1 MLSIDET
8 KNPGTPNQPGDILTI
23 RQLSEYLMVSE
34 KTIYRMLDRN
44 LLPAVRV
51 GAQWRFRKR
60 DIDAWLD
67 EQVKKVEV
75 GGQKELLEELA
86 PSEIDIHP
94 LLSPKNVFRDV
105 PQLPRDELLAWIVMH
120 ATLDTGV
127 DREALCSSIREREE
141 LCSTALVKDAAFPH
155 PNSPSDFGFA
165 KKQVLLAVLREPVS
179 FSDPHGHRPRV
190 IVVILARTVQGYL
203 LTISRAV
210 KLFGNPAL
218 IGRITRCGSAGEV
231 IAAIREAEERLTAS
245 ASRRDGA

>member
-1 MLSIDET
+1 MDEKT
-8 KNPGTPNQPGDILTI
+8 IPGAANQAGDILTI

-67 EQVKKVEV
+67 EQVRRVDA
-75 GGQKELLEELA
+75 GGQKAVLEELA

-94 LLSPKNVFRDV
+94 LLNPKNVFRDV
-105 PQLPRDELLAWIVMH
+105 PELPRDELIAWIVMH
-120 ATLDTGV
+120 AALDPGV
-127 DREALCSSIREREE
+127 DREALCASIREREE

-155 PNSPSDFGFA
+155 PNSPSEFRFA
-165 KKQVLLAVLREPVS
+165 SKQVLLAIPREPVS
-179 FSDPHGHRPRV
+179 FNDPHGHKPRV
-190 IVVILARTVQGYL
+190 VVVILARTVQGYL
-203 LTISRAV
+203 LAISRAV
-210 KLFGNPAL
+210 KLFGNAAL
-218 IGRITRCGSAGEV
+218 IGRITKSGNAGEV

-245 ASRRDGA
+245 AAR

>member
-1 MLSIDET
+1 LSTDE
-8 KNPGTPNQPGDILTI
+8 KRGSGAANQPGAILTI
-23 RQLSEYLMVSE
+23 KQLSEYLMVSE
-34 KTIYRMLDRN
+34 KTIYRMLDRS

-75 GGQKELLEELA
+75 EGQKAILEELA

-94 LLSPKNVFRDV
+94 LLNPKNVFRDL
-105 PQLPRDELLAWIVMH
+105 PPLPRDELLAWIVMH
-120 ATLDTGV
+120 ATLDAGV
-127 DREALCSSIREREE
+127 DREALCASIREREE

-155 PNSPSDFGFA
+155 PNSPLDFGFA
-165 KKQVLLAVLREPVS
+165 RKQVLLAVLREPVS
-179 FSDPHGHRPRV
+179 FNDPHGHRPRV

-203 LTISRAV
+203 LAISRAV
-210 KLFGNPAL
+210 KLFGNAAL
-218 IGRITRCGSAGEV
+218 IGRIARGGSAHEV

-245 ASRRDGA
+245 ASR

>member
-1 MLSIDET
+1 M
-8 KNPGTPNQPGDILTI
+8 TPQGQTGDILTI

-34 KTIYRMLDRN
+34 KTIYRMLDRS

-67 EQVKKVEV
+67 EQVRKVEAE
-75 GGQKELLEELA
+75 GQQAVLEELV

-94 LLSPKNVFRDV
+94 LLLPKNVWLDV
-105 PQLPRDELLAWIVMH
+105 PQLPRDELLAWMVTH
-120 ATLDTGV
+120 ATLDAGV
-127 DREALCSSIREREE
+127 DRQALYESIRSREE

-155 PNSPSDFGFA
+155 PNERSNFGFA
-165 KKQVLLAVLREPVS
+165 RKRVLLAVASEPLG
-179 FSDPHGHRPRV
+179 FNDPHGHRPRV
-190 IVVILARTVQGYL
+190 VVVILARSVQGYL

-218 IGRITRCGSAGEV
+218 IGRITRSGRADEV
-231 IAAIREAEERLTAS
+231 IAAIRDAEERLTAS
-245 ASRRDGA
+245 VSR

>member
-1 MLSIDET
+1 MLSIYGE
-8 KNPGTPNQPGDILTI
+8 KRGPGPQDQTGDILTI

-34 KTIYRMLDRN
+34 KTIYRMLDKS

-67 EQVKKVEV
+67 EQVKKVEIE
-75 GGQKELLEELA
+75 GQKAVLEELA

-94 LLSPKNVFRDV
+94 LLLPKNVWRDV
-105 PQLPRDELLAWIVMH
+105 PQLPRDELLSWIVMH
-120 ATLDTGV
+120 ATLDTEV
-127 DREALCSSIREREE
+127 DRQAVYESIRARER

-155 PNSPSDFGFA
+155 PNERSNFGFA
-165 KKQVLLAVLREPVS
+165 KKRVLLAIAREPVS
-179 FSDPHGHRPRV
+179 FNDPHGHRPRV

-210 KLFGNPAL
+210 KLFGNSAL
-218 IGRITRCGSAGEV
+218 IGRITRSGSTGEV
-231 IAAIREAEERLTAS
+231 IAAIRDAEERLMAS
-245 ASRRDGA
+245 VSR

>member
-1 MLSIDET
+1 MLSIDDEN
-8 KNPGTPNQPGDILTI
+8 KPPNPAAPPGDILTI

-34 KTIYRMLDRN
+34 KTIYRMLDRG

-67 EQVKKVEV
+67 EQVRKVDA
-75 GGQKELLEELA
+75 GGEKATLDELA

-94 LLSPKNVFRDV
+94 LLAPKNVFRDV
-105 PQLPRDELLAWIVMH
+105 PQLPRDEMLAWIVAH
-120 ATLDTGV
+120 ATLDAGL
-127 DREALCSSIREREE
+127 DRDALYESIRAREE
-141 LCSTALVKDAAFPH
+141 VCSTALVKDAAFPH
-155 PNSPSDFGFA
+155 PNSPADFRFTR
-165 KKQVLLAVLREPVS
+165 KQVLLAVAQEPVA
-179 FSDPHGHRPRV
+179 FQDPHGHKPRI

-218 IGRITRCGSAGEV
+218 IGRLTRARDAGEV
-231 IAAIREAEERLTAS
+231 IAAIRDAEERLRAHVP
-245 ASRRDGA
+245 R

>member
-1 MLSIDET
+1 VLSIDGAKRGASPQDQT
-8 KNPGTPNQPGDILTI
+8 GDILTI

-34 KTIYRMLDRN
+34 KTIYRMLDKS

-67 EQVKKVEV
+67 EQVKKVEIE
-75 GGQKELLEELA
+75 GQQAVLEELA

-94 LLSPKNVFRDV
+94 LLLPKNVWQGV
-105 PQLPRDELLAWIVMH
+105 PQLPRDELLSWIVMH
-120 ATLDTGV
+120 ATLDAEV
-127 DREALCSSIREREE
+127 DRQALYESIRAREH

-155 PNSPSDFGFA
+155 PNERSNFGFA
-165 KKQVLLAVLREPVS
+165 RKRVLLAVAKEPVS

-218 IGRITRCGSAGEV
+218 IGRITRSGSTGEV
-231 IAAIREAEERLTAS
+231 IAAIRDAEERLMAS
-245 ASRRDGA
+245 VSR

>member
-1 MLSIDET
+1 MSTDE
-8 KNPGTPNQPGDILTI
+8 KAGTGSTVQAGDILAI

-34 KTIYRMLDRN
+34 KTIYRMLERN

-67 EQVKKVEV
+67 EQVRKVEV
-75 GGQKELLEELA
+75 GGQKAVLEELA

-105 PQLPRDELLAWIVMH
+105 PDLPRDELIAWIVMH
-120 ATLDTGV
+120 AALDPGV
-127 DREALCSSIREREE
+127 DREALCASIREREE

-155 PNSPSDFGFA
+155 PNSPSEFRFA
-165 KKQVLLAVLREPVS
+165 RKQVLLAIPKEPVS
-179 FSDPHGHRPRV
+179 FNDPHGHKPRV
-190 IVVILARTVQGYL
+190 VVVILARTVQGYL
-203 LTISRAV
+203 LAISRAV

-218 IGRITRCGSAGEV
+218 IGRIARSGSAGEV

-245 ASRRDGA
+245 AAR

>member
-1 MLSIDET
+1 VLSIDGG
-8 KNPGTPNQPGDILTI
+8 KKGLSPLNQAGDILTI

-34 KTIYRMLDRN
+34 KTIYRMLDKS

-67 EQVKKVEV
+67 ERVKKVEV
-75 GGQKELLEELA
+75 EGQKAVLEELA
-86 PSEIDIHP
+86 PSEIGIHP
-94 LLSPKNVFRDV
+94 LLLPKNVWLDV
-105 PQLPRDELLAWIVMH
+105 PQMPRDEILSWIVKH
-120 ATLDTGV
+120 ATLETGV
-127 DREALCSSIREREE
+127 DRQALYESIRAREE

-155 PNSPSDFGFA
+155 PNEPSDFGFQ
-165 KKQVLLAVLREPVS
+165 KKRILLAVAHEPVS
-179 FSDPHGHRPRV
+179 FNDPNGHRPRI

-218 IGRITRCGSAGEV
+218 IGRITRSGSTDEV
-231 IAAIREAEERLTAS
+231 MAAIRDAEERLMAS
-245 ASRRDGA
+245 ASR